1 MANVENGT
9 NNIAI
14 SLDSFF
20 KDIPVIDKNNCG
32 KLPEIKF
39 PTELTTLE
47 EFITF
52 KLNKRRLS

>member
-9 NNIAI
+9 NNIAL
-14 SLDSFF
+14 SLDVLF
-20 KDIPVIDKNNCG
+20 KDILVINRNSCG

>member
-1 MANVENGT
+1 MDNVENET
-9 NNIAI
+9 NNIAL

-39 PTELTTLE
+39 PVELTTLE
-47 EFITF
+47 EFIIF
-52 KLNKRRLS
+52 KLNERRIS